1 MVSLTINPNKD
12 AQIQMENPDTNYGS
26 SISLGIQAE
35 VNPGYGIRRALLE
48 FDISSLIDVPIVN
61 LSSCTLNL
69 YDAGSV
75 NPRTIDFRRIDDGT
89 WVESTITWNI
99 WAASHTSTDY
109 NVEDILTTS
118 WNSTSIISILKDAL
132 RDGHSYVGIY
142 LRYVDESY
150 DASIHSN
157 GFRSSESSGYEPF
170 LSIEYNTY
178 SQTAL
183 HGSLCKNLLFKDGF
197 GEITMTDHNCPS
209 PCDGATFTFKTAW
222 GSTYTT
228 VLLDVGDTQQYDSG
242 VMHHSFKLY
251 SMTASSAPCDNLA
264 AATIEEKNWEDDCYV
279 KTTGDNDRNGT
290 DWTEAWSTV
299 DQAANEAFDG
309 QEVHIG
315 FGTYSSEPA
324 SNDIAPV
331 NFGTTGIKYT
341 PETAGTGGGTGS
353 VTVERN

>member
-1 MVSLTINPNKD
+1 MVSQKIYSNKD
-12 AQIQMENPDTNYGS
+12 SFIDLYAPDTNYGTE
-26 SISLGIQAE
+26 ITIKVFKN
-35 VNPGYGIRRALLE
+35 VNTGFRDVLRTLLE
-48 FDISSLIDVPIVN
+48 FDTTSILDVPFDNITCYLYLRQYSESNALEISFRRLDAQFTENTVTWNNQPTNTDYSISDTWSGTGWKSIDVTN
-61 LSSCTLNL
+61 
-69 YDAGSV
+69 
-75 NPRTIDFRRIDDGT
+75 
-89 WVESTITWNI
+89 
-99 WAASHTSTDY
+99 
-109 NVEDILTTS
+109 
-118 WNSTSIISILKDAL
+118 ILKESL
-132 RDGHSYVGIY
+132 RDGHSYVGI
-142 LRYVDESY
+142 LARYVNETLDGIS
-150 DASIHSN
+150 AHSN
-157 GFRSSESSGYEPF
+157 EFNSREESGTTYDPYI
-170 LSIEYNTY
+170 LITYDTY

-264 AATIEEKNWEDDCYV
+264 AATIEEKYWEDDCYV

-290 DWTEAWSTV
+290 SWTEAWDTV
-299 DQAANEAFDG
+299 TQAATEAFDG

-315 FGTYSSEPA
+315 FGTYSGESKTVP
-324 SNDIAPV
+324 D

-341 PETAGTGGGTGS
+341 PEAVGGGGSGS
-353 VTVERN
+353 VTVPQ

>member
-12 AQIQMENPDTNYGS
+12 AQIQMETPDTNYGS

-183 HGSLCKNLLFKDGF
+183 HNCLCKNRHFIDGW
-197 GEITMTDHNCPS
+197 GEITMTDHNCAES
-209 PCDGATFTFKTAW
+209 GPCDAATFTFKTAW
-222 GSTYTT
+222 GSTYTP
-228 VLLDVGDTQQYDSG
+228 VLLDVGDTVQYDSG
-242 VMHHSFKLY
+242 VMHHSFKLDSIISY
-251 SMTASSAPCDNLA
+251 SPTCCDTLTS
-264 AATIEEKNWEDDCYV
+264 ATIEEKYWEDDCYV

-290 DWTEAWSTV
+290 SWAEAWDTV
-299 DQAANEAFDG
+299 TQAATEAFDG

-315 FGTYSSEPA
+315 FGTYSGESKVTP
-324 SNDIAPV
+324 D

-341 PETAGTGGGTGS
+341 PESVGGGGTGI
-353 VTVERN
+353 VTIPL